1 MEKKFRCIVTER
13 GENGKSFISEDRE
26 VGVGPLGI
34 IDFWETEEMPAS
46 LHGKNLL
53 PGKPTR
59 LEAST
64 HGTLFRFF
72 EIPPFQKNLSP
83 EEAEKQAAEVF
94 ASVQA
99 SHCRVD
105 TRLNPM
111 MHTTRTIDYVVLLK
125 GEVTLL
131 LDKSEVKLKPF
142 DVVVQR
148 GTNHYWINYN
158 TEPALLM
165 GVLLDAK

>member
-1 MEKKFRCIVTER
+1 MEKKYRCIVTEI
-13 GENGKSFISEDRE
+13 GKNGKSFIAEERE

-34 IDFWETEEMPAS
+34 IDFWETDEMPVS
-46 LHGKNLL
+46 LHGKNRL
-53 PGKPTR
+53 PGKSTR
-59 LEAST
+59 LEVSPN
-64 HGTLFRFF
+64 GTLFRFF
-72 EIPPFQKNLSP
+72 EIPPYPKNLSP
-83 EEAEKQAAEVF
+83 EAAEKQAAEVF
-94 ASVQA
+94 ASAQA

-131 LDKSEVKLKPF
+131 LDESEVKLKPF

-148 GTNHYWINYN
+148 GTNHYWINNN
-158 TEPALLM
+158 TESALLM